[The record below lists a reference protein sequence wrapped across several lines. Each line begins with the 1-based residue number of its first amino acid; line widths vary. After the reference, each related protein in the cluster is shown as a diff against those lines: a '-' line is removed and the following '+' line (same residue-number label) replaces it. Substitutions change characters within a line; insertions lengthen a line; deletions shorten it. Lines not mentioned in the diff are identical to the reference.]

1 MDMSY
6 SHQALAY
13 REREIQSAS
22 PARLVVLLFEHA
34 HANLLRA
41 RHAVQTGNLELRV
54 ESVAKAREA
63 LMELLTSLDMQR
75 GGDIARN
82 LSGVYTFIL
91 AELVNVVRRRDGA
104 QLEQLIRM
112 VSELR
117 DAFDTIAASPAR
129 VPAA

>member
-1 MDMSY
+1 MSY

-13 REREIQSAS
+13 REREIQSAT

-41 RHAVQTGNLELRV
+41 RHAVQTGNIELRT
-54 ESVAKAREA
+54 ESVGKAREA
-63 LMELLTSLDMQR
+63 LMELLTSLDAER
-75 GGDIARN
+75 GGDMARN
-82 LSGVYTFIL
+82 LKSVYCFIL
-91 AELVNVVRRRDGA
+91 SELVDVVRRRDGG
-104 QLEQLIRM
+104 QLERIIRM

-117 DAFDTIAASPAR
+117 SAFETIATDAAR

>member
-1 MDMSY
+1 MSY

-13 REREIQSAS
+13 REREIQSAT

-34 HANLLRA
+34 HAHLLRA
-41 RHAVQTGNLELRV
+41 RHAVKTGDLELRT
-54 ESVAKAREA
+54 ESVGKAREA
-63 LMELLTSLDMQR
+63 LMELLTSLDTER

-82 LSGVYTFIL
+82 LKSVYCFIL
-91 AELVNVVRRRDGA
+91 SELVDVARRRDGA
-104 QLEQLIRM
+104 QLERIIRM

-117 DAFDTIAASPAR
+117 GAFETIAADAAR